1 MSYLCKK
8 AVKLFGK
15 PYQPGDIIP
24 TESVLSTRVR
34 ALITCGYIADAPAAE
49 ATEKP
54 AGHNDEPKEKPRAWH
69 PPIPPRPET
78 RLLLLPSGIPRAVK
92 AKPTIYPTRSALYGI
107 QLRPC
112 GCRRIRKGQDAV

>member
-34 ALITCGYIADAPAAE
+34 ALITCGHIADAPAAE

-54 AGHNDEPKEKPRAWH
+54 AGHNDEPKEVKTEANGRASSH
-69 PPIPPRPET
+69 TTKAGNKASTASQRHST
-78 RLLLLPSGIPRAVK
+78 SG
-92 AKPTIYPTRSALYGI
+92 
-107 QLRPC
+107 
-112 GCRRIRKGQDAV
+112 KG

>member
-54 AGHNDEPKEKPRAWH
+54 AGHNDEPKEVKTEANGRASSH
-69 PPIPPRPET
+69 TTKAGNKASTTSQRHST
-78 RLLLLPSGIPRAVK
+78 SG
-92 AKPTIYPTRSALYGI
+92 
-107 QLRPC
+107 
-112 GCRRIRKGQDAV
+112 KG

>member
-49 ATEKP
+49 ATEEP
-54 AGHNDEPKEKPRAWH
+54 TDHNDEPKEVKTEAKCRA
-69 PPIPPRPET
+69 
-78 RLLLLPSGIPRAVK
+78 
-92 AKPTIYPTRSALYGI
+92 
-107 QLRPC
+107 C
-112 GCRRIRKGQDAV
+112 GRFFFVRILFAARQGHTKIDQVG

>member
-15 PYQPGDIIP
+15 LYQPGDIIP

-49 ATEKP
+49 ATEEP
-54 AGHNDEPKEKPRAWH
+54 ADHNDEPKEVKTEAKGRASSH
-69 PPIPPRPET
+69 TTKAGNKASTASQRHST
-78 RLLLLPSGIPRAVK
+78 SG
-92 AKPTIYPTRSALYGI
+92 
-107 QLRPC
+107 
-112 GCRRIRKGQDAV
+112 KG

>member
-49 ATEKP
+49 ATEEP
-54 AGHNDEPKEKPRAWH
+54 AGHNDETKEVKTEANGRASSH
-69 PPIPPRPET
+69 TTKAGNKASTASKRHST
-78 RLLLLPSGIPRAVK
+78 SG
-92 AKPTIYPTRSALYGI
+92 
-107 QLRPC
+107 
-112 GCRRIRKGQDAV
+112 KG

>member
-49 ATEKP
+49 ATDEP
-54 AGHNDEPKEKPRAWH
+54 ADYNDEPKVVKTEAKGRASSNTTKAGNKASTASQRH
-69 PPIPPRPET
+69 ST
-78 RLLLLPSGIPRAVK
+78 SG
-92 AKPTIYPTRSALYGI
+92 
-107 QLRPC
+107 
-112 GCRRIRKGQDAV
+112 KG

>member
-49 ATEKP
+49 ATEEP
-54 AGHNDEPKEKPRAWH
+54 ADHNDEPKEVKTEAKGGRASSH
-69 PPIPPRPET
+69 TTKAGNKASTASQRHST
-78 RLLLLPSGIPRAVK
+78 SG
-92 AKPTIYPTRSALYGI
+92 
-107 QLRPC
+107 
-112 GCRRIRKGQDAV
+112 KG

>member
-54 AGHNDEPKEKPRAWH
+54 AGHNDEPKEVKTEANGLASSHTTKAGNKASTASQRH
-69 PPIPPRPET
+69 ST
-78 RLLLLPSGIPRAVK
+78 SG
-92 AKPTIYPTRSALYGI
+92 
-107 QLRPC
+107 
-112 GCRRIRKGQDAV
+112 KG

>member
-15 PYQPGDIIP
+15 PYLPGDIIP

-49 ATEKP
+49 ATEEP
-54 AGHNDEPKEKPRAWH
+54 ADHNDEPKEVK
-69 PPIPPRPET
+69 T
-78 RLLLLPSGIPRAVK
+78 K
-92 AKPTIYPTRSALYGI
+92 AKGRASSHTTKAGNKASTASQRHSTSG
-107 QLRPC
+107 
-112 GCRRIRKGQDAV
+112 KG

>member
-24 TESVLSTRVR
+24 TESVLSARVR

-49 ATEKP
+49 ATDEP
-54 AGHNDEPKEKPRAWH
+54 AGHNDEPKEVKTEAKGRASSH
-69 PPIPPRPET
+69 TTKTGNKASTASQRHST
-78 RLLLLPSGIPRAVK
+78 SG
-92 AKPTIYPTRSALYGI
+92 
-107 QLRPC
+107 
-112 GCRRIRKGQDAV
+112 KG

>member
-34 ALITCGYIADAPAAE
+34 ALITCGYIAE
-49 ATEKP
+49 ATEEP
-54 AGHNDEPKEKPRAWH
+54 ADHNDEPKEVKTEAKGRASSH
-69 PPIPPRPET
+69 TTKAGNKASTASQRHST
-78 RLLLLPSGIPRAVK
+78 SG
-92 AKPTIYPTRSALYGI
+92 
-107 QLRPC
+107 
-112 GCRRIRKGQDAV
+112 KG

>member
-34 ALITCGYIADAPAAE
+34 ALITCGYIADAPAE
-49 ATEKP
+49 EP
-54 AGHNDEPKEKPRAWH
+54 ADHNDEPKEIKAEAKGRASSH
-69 PPIPPRPET
+69 TTKTGNKASTASQRHST
-78 RLLLLPSGIPRAVK
+78 SG
-92 AKPTIYPTRSALYGI
+92 
-107 QLRPC
+107 
-112 GCRRIRKGQDAV
+112 KG

>member
-15 PYQPGDIIP
+15 PYHPGDIIP

-49 ATEKP
+49 ATEEP
-54 AGHNDEPKEKPRAWH
+54 ADYNDEPKVVKTEAKGRASSH
-69 PPIPPRPET
+69 TTKAGNKASTASQRHST
-78 RLLLLPSGIPRAVK
+78 SG
-92 AKPTIYPTRSALYGI
+92 
-107 QLRPC
+107 
-112 GCRRIRKGQDAV
+112 KG

>member
-24 TESVLSTRVR
+24 AESVLSTRVR

-49 ATEKP
+49 ATDES
-54 AGHNDEPKEKPRAWH
+54 ADNNAEPKEAKGRASSH
-69 PPIPPRPET
+69 TTKAGNKASAASQRHST
-78 RLLLLPSGIPRAVK
+78 SG
-92 AKPTIYPTRSALYGI
+92 
-107 QLRPC
+107 
-112 GCRRIRKGQDAV
+112 KG

>member
-15 PYQPGDIIP
+15 PYHPGDIIP

-49 ATEKP
+49 ATEEP
-54 AGHNDEPKEKPRAWH
+54 ACHNDEPKEVKTEAKGRASSH
-69 PPIPPRPET
+69 TTKTGNKASTASQRHST
-78 RLLLLPSGIPRAVK
+78 SG
-92 AKPTIYPTRSALYGI
+92 
-107 QLRPC
+107 
-112 GCRRIRKGQDAV
+112 KG

>member
-49 ATEKP
+49 ATEEP
-54 AGHNDEPKEKPRAWH
+54 ADYNDEPKVVKTEAKGRASSNTTKTGNKASTVSQRH
-69 PPIPPRPET
+69 ST
-78 RLLLLPSGIPRAVK
+78 SG
-92 AKPTIYPTRSALYGI
+92 
-107 QLRPC
+107 
-112 GCRRIRKGQDAV
+112 KG

>member
-24 TESVLSTRVR
+24 TESILSTRVR

-49 ATEKP
+49 ATEEP
-54 AGHNDEPKEKPRAWH
+54 ADHNDEPKEAKTEAKGAHTTKTGNKASTASQRH
-69 PPIPPRPET
+69 ST
-78 RLLLLPSGIPRAVK
+78 SG
-92 AKPTIYPTRSALYGI
+92 
-107 QLRPC
+107 
-112 GCRRIRKGQDAV
+112 KG

>member
-15 PYQPGDIIP
+15 PYHPGDIIP

-49 ATEKP
+49 ATDEP
-54 AGHNDEPKEKPRAWH
+54 ADHNDEPKVVKTEAKGRASSH
-69 PPIPPRPET
+69 TTKAGNKASTASQRHST
-78 RLLLLPSGIPRAVK
+78 SG
-92 AKPTIYPTRSALYGI
+92 
-107 QLRPC
+107 
-112 GCRRIRKGQDAV
+112 KG

>member
-8 AVKLFGK
+8 AVKLFGR

-49 ATEKP
+49 ATEEP
-54 AGHNDEPKEKPRAWH
+54 ADYNDEPKVVKTEAKGRTSSHTTKAGNKASTASQRH
-69 PPIPPRPET
+69 ST
-78 RLLLLPSGIPRAVK
+78 SG
-92 AKPTIYPTRSALYGI
+92 
-107 QLRPC
+107 
-112 GCRRIRKGQDAV
+112 KG

>member
-24 TESVLSTRVR
+24 AESVLSTRVR

-49 ATEKP
+49 ETDAP
-54 AGHNDEPKEKPRAWH
+54 ADNNAEPKEVKTEAKGRASSH
-69 PPIPPRPET
+69 TTKAGNKASAASQRHST
-78 RLLLLPSGIPRAVK
+78 SG
-92 AKPTIYPTRSALYGI
+92 
-107 QLRPC
+107 
-112 GCRRIRKGQDAV
+112 KG

>member
-34 ALITCGYIADAPAAE
+34 ALITCGY
-49 ATEKP
+49 
-54 AGHNDEPKEKPRAWH
+54 NDEPKEVKTEAKGRASSH
-69 PPIPPRPET
+69 TTKAGNKASTASKRHST
-78 RLLLLPSGIPRAVK
+78 SG
-92 AKPTIYPTRSALYGI
+92 
-107 QLRPC
+107 
-112 GCRRIRKGQDAV
+112 KG

>member
-49 ATEKP
+49 ATDES
-54 AGHNDEPKEKPRAWH
+54 ADNNAEPKEVKTEAKGRASSH
-69 PPIPPRPET
+69 TTKAGNKASTASQRHST
-78 RLLLLPSGIPRAVK
+78 SG
-92 AKPTIYPTRSALYGI
+92 
-107 QLRPC
+107 
-112 GCRRIRKGQDAV
+112 KG

>member
-49 ATEKP
+49 ATEEP
-54 AGHNDEPKEKPRAWH
+54 ADHNDEPKEAKTEAKGRASS
-69 PPIPPRPET
+69 
-78 RLLLLPSGIPRAVK
+78 PSTK
-92 AKPTIYPTRSALYGI
+92 AGNKASTASQRHSTSG
-107 QLRPC
+107 
-112 GCRRIRKGQDAV
+112 KG

>member
-49 ATEKP
+49 ATEEP
-54 AGHNDEPKEKPRAWH
+54 ADYNDEPKVVKTEAKGRASSH
-69 PPIPPRPET
+69 TTKAGNKAFTASQRHST
-78 RLLLLPSGIPRAVK
+78 SG
-92 AKPTIYPTRSALYGI
+92 
-107 QLRPC
+107 
-112 GCRRIRKGQDAV
+112 KG

>member
-15 PYQPGDIIP
+15 PYRPGDIIP

-49 ATEKP
+49 ATEEP
-54 AGHNDEPKEKPRAWH
+54 ADHNDEPKEVKTGASSHTTKAGNKASTASKRH
-69 PPIPPRPET
+69 ST
-78 RLLLLPSGIPRAVK
+78 SG
-92 AKPTIYPTRSALYGI
+92 
-107 QLRPC
+107 
-112 GCRRIRKGQDAV
+112 KG

>member
-15 PYQPGDIIP
+15 PYRPGDIIP

-49 ATEKP
+49 ATEES
-54 AGHNDEPKEKPRAWH
+54 ADNNDEPKEVKTEAKGRTSSHTTKAGNKASTASQRH
-69 PPIPPRPET
+69 ST
-78 RLLLLPSGIPRAVK
+78 SG
-92 AKPTIYPTRSALYGI
+92 
-107 QLRPC
+107 
-112 GCRRIRKGQDAV
+112 KG

>member
-49 ATEKP
+49 AIEEP
-54 AGHNDEPKEKPRAWH
+54 ADHNDEPKEAKTEAKGRASSH
-69 PPIPPRPET
+69 TTKAGNKASTASQRHST
-78 RLLLLPSGIPRAVK
+78 SG
-92 AKPTIYPTRSALYGI
+92 
-107 QLRPC
+107 
-112 GCRRIRKGQDAV
+112 KG

>member
-34 ALITCGYIADAPAAE
+34 ALLACGYIADAPAAE
-49 ATEKP
+49 ATDEP
-54 AGHNDEPKEKPRAWH
+54 AGHNDEPKEVKTEVKGRASSH
-69 PPIPPRPET
+69 TTKAGNKASTASQRHST
-78 RLLLLPSGIPRAVK
+78 SG
-92 AKPTIYPTRSALYGI
+92 
-107 QLRPC
+107 
-112 GCRRIRKGQDAV
+112 KG

>member
-15 PYQPGDIIP
+15 PYQPGDIP

-54 AGHNDEPKEKPRAWH
+54 AGHNDEPKEVKTEAKGRASSH
-69 PPIPPRPET
+69 TTKAGNKASTASQRHST
-78 RLLLLPSGIPRAVK
+78 SG
-92 AKPTIYPTRSALYGI
+92 
-107 QLRPC
+107 
-112 GCRRIRKGQDAV
+112 KG

>member
-34 ALITCGYIADAPAAE
+34 ALITCGYIAE
-49 ATEKP
+49 ATDEP
-54 AGHNDEPKEKPRAWH
+54 ADNNDEPKEVKTEAKGRASSH
-69 PPIPPRPET
+69 T
-78 RLLLLPSGIPRAVK
+78 TK
-92 AKPTIYPTRSALYGI
+92 AGNKASAAS
-107 QLRPC
+107 QRHSTSC
-112 GCRRIRKGQDAV
+112 KG

>member
-34 ALITCGYIADAPAAE
+34 ALITCGYIADAPADN
-49 ATEKP
+49 
-54 AGHNDEPKEKPRAWH
+54 NDEPKEVKTEAKGRASSH
-69 PPIPPRPET
+69 TTKAGNKASAASQRHST
-78 RLLLLPSGIPRAVK
+78 SG
-92 AKPTIYPTRSALYGI
+92 
-107 QLRPC
+107 
-112 GCRRIRKGQDAV
+112 KG

>member
-34 ALITCGYIADAPAAE
+34 ALITCGYIADAPAAD
-49 ATEKP
+49 ATEEP
-54 AGHNDEPKEKPRAWH
+54 ADHSDEPKEAKNEAKGRASSH
-69 PPIPPRPET
+69 TTKAGNKASTASQRHST
-78 RLLLLPSGIPRAVK
+78 SG
-92 AKPTIYPTRSALYGI
+92 
-107 QLRPC
+107 
-112 GCRRIRKGQDAV
+112 KG

>member
-49 ATEKP
+49 ATEEP
-54 AGHNDEPKEKPRAWH
+54 ADHNDEPKEAKTEVKGRAFSNTTKAGNKASTASQRH
-69 PPIPPRPET
+69 ST
-78 RLLLLPSGIPRAVK
+78 SG
-92 AKPTIYPTRSALYGI
+92 
-107 QLRPC
+107 
-112 GCRRIRKGQDAV
+112 KG

>member
-1 MSYLCKK
+1 MSSLCKK

-54 AGHNDEPKEKPRAWH
+54 AGHNDEPKEVKTEANGRASSH
-69 PPIPPRPET
+69 TTKAGNKASTASQRHST
-78 RLLLLPSGIPRAVK
+78 SG
-92 AKPTIYPTRSALYGI
+92 
-107 QLRPC
+107 
-112 GCRRIRKGQDAV
+112 KG

>member
-34 ALITCGYIADAPAAE
+34 ALITCGYIADAPAAK

-54 AGHNDEPKEKPRAWH
+54 AGHNDEPKEVKTEANGRASSH
-69 PPIPPRPET
+69 TTKAGNKASTASQRHST
-78 RLLLLPSGIPRAVK
+78 SG
-92 AKPTIYPTRSALYGI
+92 
-107 QLRPC
+107 
-112 GCRRIRKGQDAV
+112 KG